1 MIDVR
6 EYARSRMRIALLVV
20 LQLSMTQPVLAQSPA
35 GQAGRGETVSGSGA
49 EGRLR
54 SELRILLMDLV
65 QSGAFGRAPVDQIS
79 LTLDA
84 PAERTFDLGV
94 LVDSRSGA
102 AARKGLVV
110 LGTTPGSLAA
120 RVGLRSGD
128 TLVAVNGVSLAELG
142 DDSGGAARAAR
153 VLRETV
159 SGLSEGSSL
168 RFRLARGEGVLDLE
182 GKMTSIEI
190 PAFHLS
196 LGGPGSGSA
205 AKGVAESGSKVATGC
220 GRVSV
225 FDNAP
230 RQKQLHGV
238 TFISIDGQGAP
249 PTSQVSVQL
258 PAGRH
263 ELKLGERIDARYLG
277 FGDRF
282 RDRGAQ
288 NRYKTITVEV
298 AADTTYFIAARLNSD
313 HRNEWRDGAYWDPVV
328 WTTSHEACR

>member
-1 MIDVR
+1 MIEVGEYVR
-6 EYARSRMRIALLVV
+6 SGMRFAFLAM
-20 LQLSMTQPVLAQSPA
+20 LQLGIAQPVLAQSAA
-35 GQAGRGETVSGSGA
+35 GHGGSSTSKSGS
-49 EGRLR
+49 ELEDRLR
-54 SELRILLMDLV
+54 SELRILLMDLA
-65 QSGAFGRAPVDQIS
+65 QSGAFGRGPVDQIS
-79 LTLDA
+79 LTLDS

-94 LVDSRSGA
+94 LVDSRSGS

-120 RVGLRSGD
+120 RLGLRSGD
-128 TLVAVNGVSLAELG
+128 TLVAVNGVSLADLG
-142 DDSGGAARAAR
+142 DDSGGAARAAG
-153 VLRETV
+153 VLRDTV
-159 SGLSEGSSL
+159 SGLTEGAL
-168 RFRLARGEGVLDLE
+168 LQFRIARGDAMQELE
-182 GKMTSIEI
+182 GTMASIEI

-196 LGGPGSGSA
+196 LGGSDSGIA
-205 AKGVAESGSKVATGC
+205 AAGVAEPGSIVGTGC

-238 TFISIDGQGAP
+238 TLISIDGHGAP

-263 ELKLGERIDARYLG
+263 ELKVGERIDARYLG

-298 AADTTYFIAARLNSD
+298 AADTTYFLAAHLNSD

-328 WTTSHEACR
+328 WTTSHEDCR